1 MESRDHLLFAGG
13 CRGRSCPS
21 LPWVTK
27 LTSSECLR
35 AGDSSYFL
43 FFTCCLTCSQAVWAL
58 GNIIGD
64 GPHLRDYVIQV
75 KSIFFD
81 LIYPHNLLTSP
92 SDHWLISARCGPAPV
107 DFHQP
112 RDSHIVSQVLDRQC
126 LLRNKVHNC
135 IASQLVRNVTWVV
148 VNLCRN
154 KDPPPPVQTIK
165 VGKYFESC
173 MSLKSV
179 NVNQDIRLSNYF
191 VFQEILPALSMLI
204 HHSDINILVD
214 TVSHSKASL

>member
-35 AGDSSYFL
+35 AGDRLYFL

-92 SDHWLISARCGPAPV
+92 SDHWLISARSGPAPV

-112 RDSHIVSQVLDRQC
+112 RDSHIVSQVEDRQC
-126 LLRNKVHNC
+126 LFRNQINNC
-135 IASQLVRNVTWVV
+135 IYSHH
-148 VNLCRN
+148 NLLGMWRGWWSTFVATRTPLPQFKPSRCCNIWRTVCLWN
-154 KDPPPPVQTIK
+154 LLTLTKISDFQILLCFRK
-165 VGKYFESC
+165 SC
-173 MSLKSV
+173 LHFPCSFITLTSTSL
-179 NVNQDIRLSNYF
+179 LT
-191 VFQEILPALSMLI
+191 L
-204 HHSDINILVD
+204 
-214 TVSHSKASL
+214 